1 MVFSTTSCTWT
12 VWRTISS
19 EWSVGAYFGSMSD
32 SEVNL
37 LARRAHLVDVGVVD
51 LGTIRNY
58 LLEPE

>member
-1 MVFSTTSCTWT
+1 MIST
-12 VWRTISS
+12 

-37 LARRAHLVDVGVVD
+37 LAHRAHLVDVGVVD